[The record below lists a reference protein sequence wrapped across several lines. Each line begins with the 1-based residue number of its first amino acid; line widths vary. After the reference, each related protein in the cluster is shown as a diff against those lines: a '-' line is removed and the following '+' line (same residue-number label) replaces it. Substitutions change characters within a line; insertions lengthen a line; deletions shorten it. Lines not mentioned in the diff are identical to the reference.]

1 MMIRESTDHRS
12 PLAVERFSAG
22 FRVPML
28 TSSSGRVYL
37 AFSPPTQRDSLL
49 DILARSNREED
60 KLARNR
66 PELMKMLSEA
76 KMQGFASAVRPRR
89 VSDEISISVPIMIDD
104 RVLATVMTRFS
115 GTAVPLKLAVERFL
129 PKLRETA
136 TKIRQTFLDQQRE
149 APAQGQRP
157 MLVVSR

>member
-1 MMIRESTDHRS
+1 
-12 PLAVERFSAG
+12 
-22 FRVPML
+22 
-28 TSSSGRVYL
+28 
-37 AFSPPTQRDSLL
+37 
-49 DILARSNREED
+49 
-60 KLARNR
+60 
-66 PELMKMLSEA
+66 
-76 KMQGFASAVRPRR
+76 
-89 VSDEISISVPIMIDD
+89 MIDD